1 MRRKNMDRAG
11 QGMSLSVVILLII
24 ALITLVVI
32 VAIFTRQAAKG
43 EQRLDAITNPI
54 EYKAACLNQ
63 NQMEYD
69 ACVDFC
75 KKAAENNKR
84 EELCIL
90 VQEKEKTK

>member
-1 MRRKNMDRAG
+1 MRRKKVNRAG
-11 QGMSLSVVILLII
+11 QGMSLTVIILLVI

-32 VAIFTRQAAKG
+32 VALFTRQASKG

-63 NQMEYD
+63 NKMEYD

-84 EELCIL
+84 EDICIL
-90 VQEKEKTK
+90 VQEKQKSK

>member
-1 MRRKNMDRAG
+1 MDRAG

>member
-1 MRRKNMDRAG
+1 MKVKKVNRAG
-11 QGMSLSVVILLII
+11 QGMSLTVVILLII

-43 EQRLDAITNPI
+43 EQRLDAITSPI

-75 KKAAENNKR
+75 KKAAEDNRK
-84 EELCIL
+84 EDLCVL
-90 VQEKEKTK
+90 VQEKQKTK